1 MASFQNLNIADN
13 LKEILVDNSNNSIA
27 QQTWSAYKTAERKLM
42 AFSEETNI
50 PVALPLTEDT
60 VLAFSAWILN
70 SGVSASTLE
79 TYLSGIRMTHLA
91 AGENPPQLR
100 TPLVSAVIQGKKNKD
115 NIKKRAGLTPTRLPI
130 TPSLLKLMKLELAD
144 LNMKNKDKKMIW
156 AAATMAFSGGL
167 RGGEFLAKESMSF
180 DPTTTLRE
188 KDLSL
193 DSFTVNGKD
202 EEILKLKLK
211 AEKQNKTSRIT
222 ICDIYPSAS
231 SICPVRAYK
240 KWLEAK
246 SHFSPDMPAF
256 RFDSGENLTINSFNK
271 LLKTIFSK
279 HLTGLNGVI
288 SSHSFRIGLASCL
301 GSLGF
306 AEERIMSAGRWS
318 SRAYQAYLK
327 LPRTKRLEMA
337 RAISNITDI

>member
-144 LNMKNKDKKMIW
+144 LNMKNKDKKMI
-156 AAATMAFSGGL
+156 
-167 RGGEFLAKESMSF
+167 
-180 DPTTTLRE
+180 
-188 KDLSL
+188 
-193 DSFTVNGKD
+193 
-202 EEILKLKLK
+202 
-211 AEKQNKTSRIT
+211 
-222 ICDIYPSAS
+222 
-231 SICPVRAYK
+231 
-240 KWLEAK
+240 
-246 SHFSPDMPAF
+246 
-256 RFDSGENLTINSFNK
+256 
-271 LLKTIFSK
+271 
-279 HLTGLNGVI
+279 
-288 SSHSFRIGLASCL
+288 
-301 GSLGF
+301 
-306 AEERIMSAGRWS
+306 
-318 SRAYQAYLK
+318 
-327 LPRTKRLEMA
+327 
-337 RAISNITDI
+337 